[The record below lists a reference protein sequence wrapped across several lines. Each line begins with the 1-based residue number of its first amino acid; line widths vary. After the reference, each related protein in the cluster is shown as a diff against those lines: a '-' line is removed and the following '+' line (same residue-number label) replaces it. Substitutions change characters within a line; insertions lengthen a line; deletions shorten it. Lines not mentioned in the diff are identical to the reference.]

1 MSELPG
7 RIHLIGVGGSGMSGL
22 AKLLAQMGRT
32 VTGSDLRPNPSFSEL
47 RDLGVE
53 VWDGHRPDAIGAAQL
68 VVASSAIPD
77 NDPEL
82 AAASA
87 RSVPVW
93 RRPDLLDSVTRAM
106 PAIGFAGTHGKTT
119 STGLAVTALRAA
131 GRDPSFL
138 VGGRMLGLGTS
149 AHLGEPDL
157 FVLEADEAFGTFQ
170 RLHLRALLVTNIEA
184 DHLDHYGSLDH
195 LVAAFEQVALAT
207 RGPVVACLDDPGA
220 RDLAETV
227 GAVTYGTTS
236 EADWSLRNIETSGG
250 RVRFTLRGHG
260 TDVDVEVPRP
270 GTHIARNSAGVIALL
285 AELGFAPAGIAAGM
299 AEFSGIR
306 RRFESRGRIGGVS
319 VIDDYAHHPT
329 EVLATVTAARA
340 QHDGRVVAVF
350 QPHRYSRT
358 EDHWEAFGPALA
370 GADLV
375 VVTDVYAAG
384 EKPIPGVTGALV
396 SRSAEASGAEVIYV
410 PLRSELATAVSE
422 VLTSGDLLLTLGAG
436 DITGLSTELIEMKD
450 HT

>member
-1 MSELPG
+1 
-7 RIHLIGVGGSGMSGL
+7 MSGL

-32 VTGSDLRPNPSFSEL
+32 VSGSDLRPNPGFAEL

-82 AAASA
+82 ASA
-87 RSVPVW
+87 RSRSVPVW
-93 RRPDLLDSVTRAM
+93 RRPDLLESLTRAM
-106 PAIGFAGTHGKTT
+106 PAIGLAGTHGKTT
-119 STGLAVTALRAA
+119 STGLAVTALRAT

-149 AHLGEPDL
+149 AHLGETDL

-184 DHLDHYGSLDH
+184 DHLDHYGSLDR
-195 LVAAFEQVALAT
+195 LVAAFQEVAQDT

-220 RDLAETV
+220 RDLAEAV
-227 GAVTYGTTS
+227 GAVTYGTS
-236 EADWSLRNIETSGG
+236 PEADWNLRDLQTSGG
-250 RVRFTLRGHG
+250 RVRFDLRGHG
-260 TDVDVEVPRP
+260 VEVSVEVPRP
-270 GTHIARNSAGVIALL
+270 GTHIARNAAGVIALL
-285 AELGFAPAGIAAGM
+285 AELGFAPEAIAGGM
-299 AEFSGIR
+299 ADFSGIR

-319 VIDDYAHHPT
+319 IIDDYAHHPT
-329 EVLATVTAARA
+329 EVLATVRAARA

-358 EDHWEAFGPALA
+358 EEHWEAFGPALA

-375 VVTDVYAAG
+375 VLTDVYAAG
-384 EKPIPGVTGALV
+384 EKPIPGVTGGLIAQA
-396 SRSAEASGAEVIYV
+396 AEAAGAAVLYV
-410 PLRSELATAVSE
+410 PLRSELAAAVAG
-422 VLTSGDLLLTLGAG
+422 VLASGDLLLTLGAG
-436 DITGLSTELIEMKD
+436 DITGLTTELIEMKD
-450 HT
+450 RS